1 MTHQEQKRP
10 DVLADAEPRD
20 GTSGDGASVPPLRL
34 PATYLVF
41 WPGCGD
47 DYLTR
52 DTELE
57 ARMAADFAA
66 RIYGSAEVYVNRR
79 GRTRRVARVTREEI
93 RAAEEAA
100 RADVLAGRD
109 AA

>member
-1 MTHQEQKRP
+1 MADGGTVDAMT
-10 DVLADAEPRD
+10 
-20 GTSGDGASVPPLRL
+20 L
-34 PATYLVF
+34 PATWLVF
-41 WPGCGD
+41 WPGCGN

-66 RIYGSAEVYVNRR
+66 RIWGEASVYVNRR
-79 GRTRRVARVTREEI
+79 GRTRRVVRITREEI

-100 RADVLAGRD
+100 RDAVEGRS

>member
-1 MTHQEQKRP
+1 MTCQEQKRL
-10 DVLADAEPRD
+10 DVLTDAEPRD
-20 GTSGDGASVPPLRL
+20 GTSGDGLSVAPFRF

-47 DYLTR
+47 DFLTR

-79 GRTRRVARVTREEI
+79 GRTRPVARVTREEI
-93 RAAEEAA
+93 RAAERAA
-100 RADVLAGRD
+100 ERAV

>member
-1 MTHQEQKRP
+1 MTCQEQKRP

-20 GTSGDGASVPPLRL
+20 GASGDGASLPPFRF

-41 WPGCGD
+41 WPGCGED
-47 DYLTR
+47 FLTR

-66 RIYGSAEVYVNRR
+66 RIFGSAEVYVNRR
-79 GRTRRVARVTREEI
+79 GRSRRVARVTREEI
-93 RAAEEAA
+93 RAAEAAA
-100 RADVLAGRD
+100 REDLLEGRS

>member
-1 MTHQEQKRP
+1 MSAT
-10 DVLADAEPRD
+10 
-20 GTSGDGASVPPLRL
+20 PPFDLDRLRL

-47 DYLTR
+47 DFLTR

-66 RIYGSAEVYVNRR
+66 RIYGSAKVYVNRR

-93 RAAEEAA
+93 RAAEAAA
-100 RADVLAGRD
+100 REELLGDRS

>member
-1 MTHQEQKRP
+1 MTTP
-10 DVLADAEPRD
+10 
-20 GTSGDGASVPPLRL
+20 S
-34 PATYLVF
+34 TYLVF
-41 WPGCGD
+41 WPTCGD

-66 RIYGSAEVYVNRR
+66 RIFGSAEVYVNRR
-79 GRTRRVARVTREEI
+79 GRTRRVSRVTREEI
-93 RAAEEAA
+93 RSAEAA
-100 RADVLAGRD
+100 CEKRE

>member
-1 MTHQEQKRP
+1 MSA
-10 DVLADAEPRD
+10 ADNDPA
-20 GTSGDGASVPPLRL
+20 GHL
-34 PATYLVF
+34 PATWLVF

-47 DYLTR
+47 DFLTR

-66 RIYGSAEVYVNRR
+66 RIWGEASVYVNRR
-79 GRTRRVARVTREEI
+79 GRTRRVVRITREEI
-93 RAAEEAA
+93 RAAEAAA
-100 RADVLAGRD
+100 REDLLAERS

>member
-1 MTHQEQKRP
+1 MSAT
-10 DVLADAEPRD
+10 
-20 GTSGDGASVPPLRL
+20 PPPELDRFRF

-47 DYLTR
+47 DFQTH
-52 DTELE
+52 DTELG
-57 ARMAADFAA
+57 ARMAADFAC

-79 GRTRRVARVTREEI
+79 GRTRRVVRVTREEI
-93 RAAEEAA
+93 RAAEAA
-100 RADVLAGRD
+100 AERVV

>member
-1 MTHQEQKRP
+1 MATDP
-10 DVLADAEPRD
+10 
-20 GTSGDGASVPPLRL
+20 TFRL

-66 RIYGSAEVYVNRR
+66 RIYGSAEVFVNRR
-79 GRTRRVARVTREEI
+79 GCTRRVARITREEI
-93 RAAEEAA
+93 RAAEAA
-100 RADVLAGRD
+100 AERAV

>member
-1 MTHQEQKRP
+1 MADGGTVDAMT
-10 DVLADAEPRD
+10 
-20 GTSGDGASVPPLRL
+20 L

-47 DYLTR
+47 DFLTR

-66 RIYGSAEVYVNRR
+66 RIFGSAEVYVNRR
-79 GRTRRVARVTREEI
+79 GRSRRVARVTREEI
-93 RAAEEAA
+93 RAAEAAA
-100 RADVLAGRD
+100 REDLLGERS